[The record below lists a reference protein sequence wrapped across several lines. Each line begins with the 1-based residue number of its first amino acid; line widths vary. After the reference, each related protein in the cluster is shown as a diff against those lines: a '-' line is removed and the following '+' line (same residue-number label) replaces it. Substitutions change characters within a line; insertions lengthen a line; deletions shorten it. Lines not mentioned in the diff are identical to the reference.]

1 VDARKNDTNTKD
13 REKIE
18 EFEELDTQSLIVS
31 YDELR
36 KTLKTSTETTLNHID
51 KLIQGSSQKSNKRL
65 YLDLF
70 RALIVDSARSSESL
84 FYLFEYVTDLRT
96 SMLMLSMEI
105 EKTRGKTTKQ
115 VKTIKT
121 KIDQL
126 LNSPAMIEIGKVLQ
140 NMQRL
145 NEQRKNTITKNP
157 SKDYLR

>member
-1 VDARKNDTNTKD
+1 MDARKNYPNSKD

-18 EFEELDTQSLIVS
+18 SEELDTLSLSVD

-36 KTLKTSTETTLNHID
+36 KALQESTQTTLDHID
-51 KLIQGSSQKSNKRL
+51 KLIQDSSQKSNKRL

-84 FYLFEYVTDLRT
+84 FYLFEYVTDLRA
-96 SMLMLSMEI
+96 SMLQLSMDM

-115 VKTIKT
+115 VKTIKS
-121 KIDQL
+121 KMDQL

-145 NEQRKNTITKNP
+145 NEQRKNAITKNP